1 MRHPCRIRFD
11 ILNLWPRFSKK
22 EIVQDKC
29 IISEMTSNTFEDCD
43 HMFIPEFLELAR
55 YANMR
60 FNAMYYTPDRGS
72 ELTAELA

>member
-1 MRHPCRIRFD
+1 
-11 ILNLWPRFSKK
+11 
-22 EIVQDKC
+22 VQDKC